1 MEHFCPKCC
10 ILMMEAKIDHT
21 GPFRIYKN
29 TGEKEGFFGVKENKL
44 TNINKSVCA
53 ECGYIEF
60 YAEEP
65 KKFK

>member
-1 MEHFCPKCC
+1 MEHICPKCN
-10 ILMMEAKIDHT
+10 ILMVEANLDHD

-29 TGEKEGFFGVKENKL
+29 TGKKEGFFGVKANDL
-44 TNINKSVCA
+44 TNINQSVCA

-65 KKFK
+65 QKFK